1 MRHIYLINSDS
12 RAAQYGI
19 GTYIIQVIN
28 CLSSIDSLR
37 LTVVSMNSED
47 GILTEKKDNNVR
59 YLTFSKVY
67 DWRSE
72 KEIQRYYRSV
82 AFLLALYVDSS
93 EDNVFHFN
101 YLHHEPLVDL
111 LKKIYP
117 TSQFVLTLHYLNWCF
132 TLKGN
137 IKRLQTVLDKA
148 ENDRTEEEKYIYD
161 EYKQE
166 VSLYRKVDRIIC
178 LAQYTKMLLNE
189 FYGIEECKL
198 TLIYN
203 GLIDQAIF
211 LDEVERMQRKRD
223 LFFGEGEKL
232 ILFVGRLDD
241 IKGVDYLIEAFAKVI
256 KKSSN
261 TRLLIVGDGNYSRY
275 LQMSADIWS
284 RITFIGKIS
293 KQKLYEFYQ
302 IADVGVMPSF
312 HEQCSYAAIEMMMHG
327 LPLIITN
334 TTGLSEMIHHQ
345 NVECRLILRE
355 DQNELRLSVEELSK
369 CLLKIVTDD
378 CWAREVG
385 KLNRCRYK
393 DAFSLEKMRMAF
405 ESFYS

>member
-1 MRHIYLINSDS
+1 
-12 RAAQYGI
+12 
-19 GTYIIQVIN
+19 
-28 CLSSIDSLR
+28 
-37 LTVVSMNSED
+37 
-47 GILTEKKDNNVR
+47 
-59 YLTFSKVY
+59 
-67 DWRSE
+67 
-72 KEIQRYYRSV
+72 
-82 AFLLALYVDSS
+82 
-93 EDNVFHFN
+93 
-101 YLHHEPLVDL
+101 
-111 LKKIYP
+111 
-117 TSQFVLTLHYLNWCF
+117 
-132 TLKGN
+132 
-137 IKRLQTVLDKA
+137 

-166 VSLYRKVDRIIC
+166 VSFYRKVDRIIC

-284 RITFIGKIS
+284 RITFIGK
-293 KQKLYEFYQ
+293 
-302 IADVGVMPSF
+302 
-312 HEQCSYAAIEMMMHG
+312 
-327 LPLIITN
+327 
-334 TTGLSEMIHHQ
+334 
-345 NVECRLILRE
+345 
-355 DQNELRLSVEELSK
+355 
-369 CLLKIVTDD
+369 
-378 CWAREVG
+378 
-385 KLNRCRYK
+385 
-393 DAFSLEKMRMAF
+393 
-405 ESFYS
+405 

>member
-59 YLTFSKVY
+59 YLTFPKVY

-166 VSLYRKVDRIIC
+166 VSFYRKVDRIIC

-261 TRLLIVGDGNYSRY
+261 TRLLISSSVIKP
-275 LQMSADIWS
+275 LCAC
-284 RITFIGKIS
+284 S
-293 KQKLYEFYQ
+293 K
-302 IADVGVMPSF
+302 V
-312 HEQCSYAAIEMMMHG
+312 
-327 LPLIITN
+327 
-334 TTGLSEMIHHQ
+334 
-345 NVECRLILRE
+345 
-355 DQNELRLSVEELSK
+355 
-369 CLLKIVTDD
+369 
-378 CWAREVG
+378 
-385 KLNRCRYK
+385 
-393 DAFSLEKMRMAF
+393 
-405 ESFYS
+405 

>member
-59 YLTFSKVY
+59 YLTFPKVY

-166 VSLYRKVDRIIC
+166 VSFYRKVDRIIC

-261 TRLLIVGDGNYSRY
+261 TRLLIVGDGKS
-275 LQMSADIWS
+275 
-284 RITFIGKIS
+284 
-293 KQKLYEFYQ
+293 
-302 IADVGVMPSF
+302 
-312 HEQCSYAAIEMMMHG
+312 
-327 LPLIITN
+327 
-334 TTGLSEMIHHQ
+334 
-345 NVECRLILRE
+345 
-355 DQNELRLSVEELSK
+355 
-369 CLLKIVTDD
+369 
-378 CWAREVG
+378 
-385 KLNRCRYK
+385 
-393 DAFSLEKMRMAF
+393 
-405 ESFYS
+405 

>member
-59 YLTFSKVY
+59 YLTFPKVY

-148 ENDRTEEEKYIYD
+148 ENDRTEEE
-161 EYKQE
+161 
-166 VSLYRKVDRIIC
+166 
-178 LAQYTKMLLNE
+178 
-189 FYGIEECKL
+189 
-198 TLIYN
+198 
-203 GLIDQAIF
+203 
-211 LDEVERMQRKRD
+211 
-223 LFFGEGEKL
+223 
-232 ILFVGRLDD
+232 
-241 IKGVDYLIEAFAKVI
+241 
-256 KKSSN
+256 N
-261 TRLLIVGDGNYSRY
+261 TYMTN
-275 LQMSADIWS
+275 
-284 RITFIGKIS
+284 IS
-293 KQKLYEFYQ
+293 KKYLF
-302 IADVGVMPSF
+302 
-312 HEQCSYAAIEMMMHG
+312 
-327 LPLIITN
+327 T
-334 TTGLSEMIHHQ
+334 
-345 NVECRLILRE
+345 
-355 DQNELRLSVEELSK
+355 
-369 CLLKIVTDD
+369 
-378 CWAREVG
+378 
-385 KLNRCRYK
+385 
-393 DAFSLEKMRMAF
+393 EK
-405 ESFYS
+405 